1 VQNSANARDRVN
13 GKKSIGDQ
21 AARIAAQ
28 MSGAVAGLPSLG
40 LVFPN
45 LLHKLDVANRYRR
58 SLESLE
64 SEHWPNPLFDSAM
77 ILLHK
82 IVQVLAGSY
91 SNTGAIISVYFSS
104 VMARCDPA

>member
-1 VQNSANARDRVN
+1 MFERILF
-13 GKKSIGDQ
+13 KKSGLENSSPNVWNRSGS
-21 AARIAAQ
+21 ARQ
-28 MSGAVAGLPSLG
+28 LSRLELMFS
-40 LVFPN
+40 N
-45 LLHKLDVANRYRR
+45 LLCKFDAADRYRR
-58 SLESLE
+58 CLESLE